1 MNLKD
6 INTNTLSITDYE
18 LVASK
23 VARVVVAFTGSHSK
37 ESFAEAIS
45 AKLQHL
51 ATPVENSFRMVKAGV
66 MVGYV
71 RANTAVRVV
80 EDDKELR
87 ANYRVMASNILM
99 DNADK
104 SLWEVKT
111 GAAGKYLARHGNEDL
126 SELVEAAVNPISN
139 VPRVHQLA
147 IASVAKREFV
157 AFASES
163 GDMDYGFCTGVDNEG
178 QRLRVVSASKGRAIT
193 IPQSVVAS
201 VVKVQLPKSTHKRIL
216 EAGISREDAKQE
228 NEYYTRLFSYAPDY
242 LADIIRQVE
251 GTATM

>member
-1 MNLKD
+1 MNLKN

-23 VARVVVAFTGSHSK
+23 VARVVIAFTGSHTR
-37 ESFAEAIS
+37 ESFAETLGE
-45 AKLQHL
+45 KLRHM
-51 ATPVENSFRMVKAGV
+51 ATPIENSFRMVKAGV

-80 EDDKELR
+80 EDEKELR
-87 ANYRVMASNILM
+87 ASYQVMASNILM
-99 DNADK
+99 DNNDK
-104 SLWEVKT
+104 TLWELKQ
-111 GAAGKYLARHGNEDL
+111 GASGRYLARHGNEDL
-126 SELVEAAVNPISN
+126 SELVEAAVNPIVN

-163 GDMDYGFCTGVDNEG
+163 GDMDYGFCVGVDDEG
-178 QRLRVVSASKGRAIT
+178 QRLRVVSSMKGRAIT
-193 IPQSVVAS
+193 IPTSAVAS
-201 VVKVQLPKSTHKRIL
+201 VNVVKLPKQAHKRIT

-228 NEYYTRLFSYAPDY
+228 SEYYTRLFSYDPAY
-242 LADIIRQVE
+242 MAEIIRQVE